1 MAVWL
6 SGGGRPP
13 LFLDSRRFH
22 EASLTK
28 PNWKPTQ
35 PMFGFAWLAIRQARE
50 ALKQGRLEE
59 AHRLLIQPAIR
70 DHRATGELLA
80 QLVRAYVERGERHLK
95 MMEDAEGA
103 WRDLL
108 QAEQLLTAEKCV
120 DRLRQ
125 SLIRLGV
132 AEVRG
137 LLQAGEL
144 QRADEAI
151 AHLRERRV
159 RSAELQVLEE
169 ATRDWLQARELADH
183 GEFASA
189 RDALDCVRRRLL
201 DRPAALE
208 CFADD
213 LDHHRKIFPGL
224 LVRLHESAD
233 SGHWREV
240 LALAEQVLAIAPRH
254 AEARKARARAWKAIE
269 PVTIALPSPTDST
282 DEEAPPCDGLPTR
295 FLLWIDGVGGYLVCL
310 GARVTFG
317 QALHD
322 GHVDIPL
329 VADVS
334 RLHASLTRDPEG
346 YVLEAVRP
354 IQVNG
359 HEATRTLL
367 QAGDRITLGASCQ
380 LQFRLPVPISTTARL
395 DLVSGHRL
403 PLSVDAILLMADTL
417 VLGEGPQVHINVPDL
432 KQTLV
437 LFRHKD
443 TLGIRHGGKLCINGH
458 TSGER
463 LLLSDPQATVS
474 GENISF
480 AIEPVT
486 VRIG

>member
-1 MAVWL
+1 
-6 SGGGRPP
+6 
-13 LFLDSRRFH
+13 
-22 EASLTK
+22 
-28 PNWKPTQ
+28 
-35 PMFGFAWLAIRQARE
+35 MFGFAWLAIRQARE

-80 QLVRAYVERGERHLK
+80 RLVRAYVERGERHLK
-95 MMEDAEGA
+95 LEDAESA

-108 QAEQLLTAEKCV
+108 QAEQLQIAEKSV

-125 SLIRLGV
+125 ALIRLGL
-132 AEVRG
+132 AEVRA
-137 LLQAGEL
+137 LLHAGEIR
-144 QRADEAI
+144 RADEAI

-169 ATRDWLQARELADH
+169 AARDWLQARELADH

-189 RDALDCVRRRLL
+189 RDAVERVRRRLPDRPVVL
-201 DRPAALE
+201 DRFAA
-208 CFADD
+208 D

-224 LVRLHESAD
+224 LVRLHEAAD
-233 SGHWREV
+233 TGKWREVIELGEQV
-240 LALAEQVLAIAPRH
+240 LALAPQH
-254 AEARKARARAWKAIE
+254 AEARKARMRAWKAIE
-269 PVTIALPSPTDST
+269 PVTVALPGPDAST
-282 DEEAPPCDGLPTR
+282 EGETLPCDSLPTR

-310 GARVTFG
+310 GSRMTFG
-317 QALHD
+317 QAIHD

-334 RLHASLTRDPEG
+334 RLHASLTRDAEG

-359 HEATRTLL
+359 REAMRALL
-367 QAGDRITLGASCQ
+367 QNGDRITLGASCQ
-380 LQFRLPVPISTTARL
+380 LQFRLPVPISTSARL

-417 VLGEGPQVHINVPDL
+417 VLGDGPQVHVSVPDL
-432 KQTLV
+432 KQPIV
-437 LFRHKD
+437 LFRQKD
-443 TLGIRHGGKLCINGH
+443 TLGIRHGGKLYVNGH

-463 LLLSDPQATVS
+463 LLLSDLHAMVS

-480 AIEPVT
+480 AIEPVA
-486 VRIG
+486 VRLG

>member
-1 MAVWL
+1 
-6 SGGGRPP
+6 
-13 LFLDSRRFH
+13 
-22 EASLTK
+22 
-28 PNWKPTQ
+28 
-35 PMFGFAWLAIRQARE
+35 MFGFAWLAIRQARE

-59 AHRLLIQPAIR
+59 AHRLLTQPAIR
-70 DHRATGELLA
+70 DHRAAGELLA
-80 QLVRAYVERGERHLK
+80 QLVRAYVDRGERHLK
-95 MMEDAEGA
+95 MMEDTQSA

-108 QAEQLLTAEKCV
+108 QAEQLQTADKIV

-132 AEVRG
+132 AEVRA
-137 LLQAGEL
+137 LLQTGDVR
-144 QRADEAI
+144 RADEAI

-169 ATRDWLQARELADH
+169 ATRDWLQARELADR
-183 GEFASA
+183 GELAPA
-189 RDALDCVRRRLL
+189 RDAVERVRRRLL
-201 DRPAALE
+201 DRPAALD

-213 LDHHRKIFPGL
+213 LEQHRKIFPGL

-233 SGHWREV
+233 AERWREV
-240 LALAEQVLAIAPRH
+240 IELAEQVLAIAPRH
-254 AEARKARARAWKAIE
+254 AEARKARSRAWKAIE
-269 PVTIALPSPTDST
+269 PVTVAHPSPEPSTNGEIDTALPP
-282 DEEAPPCDGLPTR
+282 DGLPPR

-317 QALHD
+317 QAIHD

-334 RLHASLTRDPEG
+334 RLHASLTRDAEG

-359 HEATRTLL
+359 REATRALL
-367 QAGDRITLGASCQ
+367 QVGDRITLGASCQ
-380 LQFRLPVPISTTARL
+380 LQFRQPVPISASARL

-417 VLGEGPQVHINVPDL
+417 VLGAGQQVHVNVPDL
-432 KQTLV
+432 EKPLV

-443 TLGIRHGGKLCINGH
+443 TLGIRHGGKLRINGN

-486 VRIG
+486 ARIG